1 MLLVGEMIFY
11 KLHFW
16 VPSRLGR
23 RCLELRILKLIL
35 LCLGVSHKVR
45 ILIFGLVEVCV
56 KNGCSPLSKEVV
68 CRLSTLYETID
79 LRIHMLMIIRP
90 LLEYLLSTH

>member
-11 KLHFW
+11 KFYFRIA
-16 VPSRLGR
+16 SRLGR
-23 RCLELRILKLIL
+23 KRLELRILKLLL
-35 LCLGVSHKVR
+35 LCLGVRHKVR

-56 KNGCSPLSKEVV
+56 KNCACPLPQEII

-79 LRIHMLMIIRP
+79 LRIHLLMIIRP